1 MRTVEKPNVKLFS
14 FESDDAAK
22 RYIVYTDNSVDED
35 GNTKV
40 FASIYKPDSDEQRL
54 MTIGTEKERKII
66 LEELQAGIK
75 GSNE

>member
-1 MRTVEKPNVKLFS
+1 MLNSFS